1 MIQVRNNIFE
11 TNSSSSHSLIITRAG
26 RPMLTAEECIQS
38 LWFDY
43 DQTTG
48 VYDPDPDEEIFCF
61 NRYPFKVLDSFEKK
75 LMFLYANAPVRDRG
89 RSKDGYTIWEHEYYK
104 ISNVVKKI
112 IPGFKRVKF
121 HYARPSCEAYNV
133 LDTIKAN
140 MTLVEFLINP
150 NVLVICDGDEYQVW
164 SGMKSVN
171 MIATKNFKEIKFP
184 GG

>member
-38 LWFDY
+38 LWVDY
-43 DQTTG
+43 DQRTG
-48 VYDPDPDEEIFCF
+48 VYEPELDDEIFHF
-61 NRYPFKVLDSFEKK
+61 NRHPFKVLDSFERK
-75 LMFLYANAPVRDRG
+75 LMFLYANAPVRYRG
-89 RSKDGYTIWEHEYYK
+89 KSKAGYTIWEHEYYK

-121 HYARPSCEAYNV
+121 HHDRPSCESYNV
-133 LDTIKAN
+133 LATIKAN
-140 MTLVEFLINP
+140 MTLVEFLTNP

-164 SGMKSVN
+164 NGMKSIN